1 MPQISSDPRPKAV
14 GHANLLVI
22 SSVLPRPTSAGE
34 IILHRHLSGLTDWTV
49 QVRPHPHEA
58 TPRSTIVK
66 LLKRLERT
74 RFHRWGNDLEVMANG
89 HSWSKASD
97 PAALPNSSTVVLTVA
112 HGDGCWAAQRFARQ
126 HQLPLVTI
134 FHDWWPDIPAVHAP
148 IRALLAVRFQQLYR
162 RSALALCVSEA
173 MQQQLGPHPNSQ
185 VLYPIPA
192 KPPPSSA
199 ASAPVDPAQPLRVV
213 YLGGLYDYGP
223 MLAELLQVAK
233 EHPSV
238 HVQVRGAAPNWPAEF
253 REEMRQRG
261 LWLDFA
267 PRSELEDWLA
277 SADAFLVTMS
287 FDSVLRRRMETS
299 FSSKLTEYAQ
309 FGKPLVIWGPDYCS
323 AVQWAKEG
331 DDRALCVT
339 EAPPLALVA
348 ALEGLRHNPDKFNH
362 YAAQARQAA
371 AQAFNPATL
380 QQQFLSAINRLI
392 CSQKHVQ

>member
-1 MPQISSDPRPKAV
+1 MLASPAILPRQQT
-14 GHANLLVI
+14 LIVI
-22 SSVLPRPTSAGE
+22 SSILPRPTSAGE
-34 IILHRHLSGLTDWTV
+34 VVLYRHLNGLTDWTV
-49 QVRPHPHEA
+49 RVAAEPVKA
-58 TPRSTIVK
+58 TFPRGVEK
-66 LLKRLERT
+66 LTNRLEHT
-74 RFHRWGNDLEVMANG
+74 RFHRWSNDLRVIAHG
-89 HSWSKASD
+89 HRWQPRSEL
-97 PAALPNSSTVVLTVA
+97 LPVDHGSTVILTVA

-192 KPPPSSA
+192 EPPPSSP
-199 ASAPVDPAQPLRVV
+199 ASAPADPAQPLRVV
-213 YLGGLYDYGP
+213 YSGGLYDYGP
-223 MLAELLQVAK
+223 MLAELLQVTK

-287 FDSVLRRRMETS
+287 FDPALRRRMETS
-299 FSSKLTEYAQ
+299 FSSKLTEYTQ

-323 AVQWAKEG
+323 AIRWG
-331 DDRALCVT
+331 LHRDRALCITSASPQTLVT
-339 EAPPLALVA
+339 
-348 ALEGLRHNPDKFNH
+348 ALEKLSQNSSQRGY
-362 YAAQARQAA
+362 YASQAWIAARQD
-371 AQAFNPATL
+371 FHPMNL
-380 QQQFLSAINRLI
+380 QQHFSDALSKLCKRKINT
-392 CSQKHVQ
+392 H

>member
-1 MPQISSDPRPKAV
+1 MRPAIATAAVPQSRARPQIV
-14 GHANLLVI
+14 VI

-34 IILHRHLSGLTDWTV
+34 IILHRHLSSLADWTV
-49 QVRPHPHEA
+49 QVSPHPHEA
-58 TPRSTIVK
+58 IPRSNTVK

-89 HSWSKASD
+89 RSWPSASD
-97 PAALPNSSTVVLTVA
+97 LAALPNSSTVVLTVA

-126 HQLPLVTI
+126 HHLPLVTI

-148 IRALLAVRFQQLYR
+148 LRARLAARFQQLYR
-162 RSALALCVSEA
+162 QSALALCVSEA

-192 KPPPSSA
+192 EPPPSSA

-213 YLGGLYDYGP
+213 YSGGLYDYGP
-223 MLAELLQVAK
+223 MIAELLQVTK

-277 SADAFLVTMS
+277 SADVFLVTMS
-287 FDSVLRRRMETS
+287 FDPALRRRMETS

-309 FGKPLVIWGPDYCS
+309 FGKPLVIWGPEYCS
-323 AVQWAKEG
+323 AVQWAKQG

-339 EAPPLALVA
+339 KTSPQALVTV
-348 ALEGLRHNPDKFNH
+348 LENLQHNPDKVGH

-371 AQAFNPATL
+371 AQEFNPQVL
-380 QQQFLSAINRLI
+380 QRQFLGAMNQLL
-392 CSQKHVQ
+392 HAY